1 MRRSYLRSN
10 AMFSL
15 RQYKCITTK
24 KYCVYGQIWRNFWA
38 MIQISIKNKIFRDV
52 LETIVPIREET
63 ILKFT
68 KENLNSR
75 ITDYGNVALVE
86 VSVPTGL
93 FNDYLLDEDI
103 EMGLNAKNLLLYT
116 KLGNPEDNIKIEI
129 TDRFKMLLDNFEID
143 MDILDPTY
151 MTSVSKLPDE
161 FECKCLVS
169 IDEIRKIA
177 RAANQIRNDTLIFE
191 LDNLHE
197 NLTISTE
204 SEKESIR
211 IETYV
216 IDTSDKKST
225 HNLKSAYPVDF
236 ILGITNT
243 LYNLGMREIEMSF
256 GNEFPMQL
264 SSFLHETGKVIYY
277 IAPRVID

>member
-1 MRRSYLRSN
+1 
-10 AMFSL
+10 
-15 RQYKCITTK
+15 
-24 KYCVYGQIWRNFWA
+24 

-63 ILKFT
+63 ILKFS
-68 KENLNSR
+68 KESLGSR
-75 ITDYGNVALVE
+75 ITDYGNIALVD
-86 VSVPTGL
+86 VSIPAGL
-93 FNDYLLDEDI
+93 LNDYLLDENVEI
-103 EMGLNAKNLLLYT
+103 GLNAKNLLLYT
-116 KLGNPEDNIKIEI
+116 KLGDPEDNIKVEI
-129 TDRFKMLLDNFEID
+129 TDRFKMLLSNFEID

-151 MTSVSKLPDE
+151 MTSVSKLPNE
-161 FECKCLVS
+161 FECKCLVD
-169 IDEIRKIA
+169 IEEIRKIA

-204 SEKESIR
+204 NEEESIKV
-211 IETYV
+211 ETYV

-236 ILGITNT
+236 ILSITNT

-256 GNEFPMQL
+256 DNDFPMQL
-264 SSFLHETGKVIYY
+264 SSPLHETGKVVYY
-277 IAPRVID
+277 IAPRIID

>member
-1 MRRSYLRSN
+1 
-10 AMFSL
+10 
-15 RQYKCITTK
+15 
-24 KYCVYGQIWRNFWA
+24 

-68 KENLNSR
+68 KESLSSK
-75 ITDYGNVALVE
+75 IADYGSIALVD
-86 VSVPTGL
+86 VSIPTGL
-93 FNDYLLDEDI
+93 FNDYILDEDI
-103 EMGLNAKNLLLYT
+103 EVGFNAKNLLFYT
-116 KLGNPEDNIKIEI
+116 KLGGPEDNIKIEI

-161 FECKCLVS
+161 FECKCLVD
-169 IDEIRKIA
+169 IEEIRKIA

-204 SEKESIR
+204 SEEESIKV
-211 IETYV
+211 ETYV
-216 IDTSDKKST
+216 IDTSNKKST

-236 ILGITNT
+236 ILSITNT
-243 LYNLGMREIEMSF
+243 LYNLGIQEIEMGF
-256 GNEFPMQL
+256 GNDFPMQL
-264 SSFLHETGKVIYY
+264 SSSLDETGRVVYY

>member
-1 MRRSYLRSN
+1 
-10 AMFSL
+10 
-15 RQYKCITTK
+15 
-24 KYCVYGQIWRNFWA
+24 
-38 MIQISIKNKIFRDV
+38 MIQISIKNKTFRDI

-68 KENLNSR
+68 KESLSSK
-75 ITDYGNVALVE
+75 ITDYGNIALVD
-86 VSVPTGL
+86 VSVPNGL
-93 FNDYLLDEDI
+93 FNDYLLDENVEI
-103 EMGLNAKNLLLYT
+103 GLNAKNLLLYT

-129 TDRFKMLLDNFEID
+129 TDRFKTLLDNFEID

-161 FECKCLVS
+161 FECKCLVD
-169 IDEIRKIA
+169 IEEIRKIA

-204 SEKESIR
+204 SEEESIKV
-211 IETYV
+211 ETYV
-216 IDTSDKKST
+216 IDTLNKKST
-225 HNLKSAYPVDF
+225 YNLKSVYPVDF
-236 ILGITNT
+236 VLSIINT
-243 LYNLGMREIEMSF
+243 LYNLGMQEIEMRF
-256 GNEFPMQL
+256 GNDFPMQL
-264 SSFLHETGKVIYY
+264 SSPLHETGKVVYY

>member
-1 MRRSYLRSN
+1 MEE
-10 AMFSL
+10 
-15 RQYKCITTK
+15 
-24 KYCVYGQIWRNFWA
+24 FWEA

-52 LETIVPIREET
+52 LETILPIREET

-75 ITDYGNVALVE
+75 ITDYGNVALVD

-93 FNDYLLDEDI
+93 FNDYLLDKDTEI
-103 EMGLNAKNLLLYT
+103 GLNIKNLLLYT

-129 TDRFKMLLDNFEID
+129 TDRFKMLLGNFEID

-161 FECKCLVS
+161 FECKCLVD
-169 IDEIRKIA
+169 IEEIRKIA
-177 RAANQIRNDTLIFE
+177 RAANQVRNDTLIFE

-204 SEKESIR
+204 SEEESIKV
-211 IETYV
+211 ETYV
-216 IDTSDKKST
+216 IDTLNKKST
-225 HNLKSAYPVDF
+225 HNLKSAFPVDF
-236 ILGITNT
+236 ILSITNT
-243 LYNLGMREIEMSF
+243 LYNLGMREIELSF
-256 GNEFPMQL
+256 GSEFPMQL
-264 SSFLHETGKVIYY
+264 SSPLHETGRVVYY
-277 IAPRVID
+277 IAPRIID

>member
-1 MRRSYLRSN
+1 
-10 AMFSL
+10 
-15 RQYKCITTK
+15 
-24 KYCVYGQIWRNFWA
+24 

-68 KENLNSR
+68 KESLSSK
-75 ITDYGNVALVE
+75 IADYGNVALVD
-86 VSVPTGL
+86 VSIPTGL
-93 FNDYLLDEDI
+93 INDYLLDEDV

-161 FECKCLVS
+161 FDCKCLISVE
-169 IDEIRKIA
+169 EIRKIA

-191 LDNLHE
+191 LDNLHA

-204 SEKESIR
+204 SEEESIKV
-211 IETYV
+211 ETYV
-216 IDTSDKKST
+216 IDTLNKKST

-236 ILGITNT
+236 ILSITNT
-243 LYNLGMREIEMSF
+243 FYNLGVQEIEMGF
-256 GNEFPMQL
+256 GSDFPMQL
-264 SSFLHETGKVIYY
+264 SSPLHETGKVVYY

>member
-1 MRRSYLRSN
+1 
-10 AMFSL
+10 
-15 RQYKCITTK
+15 
-24 KYCVYGQIWRNFWA
+24 V
-38 MIQISIKNKIFRDV
+38 D
-52 LETIVPIREET
+52 
-63 ILKFT
+63 
-68 KENLNSR
+68 
-75 ITDYGNVALVE
+75 
-86 VSVPTGL
+86 VSVPTEL
-93 FNDYLLDEDI
+93 FNDYLLDEDVEI
-103 EMGLNAKNLLLYT
+103 GLNVKNLLLYT
-116 KLGNPEDNIKIEI
+116 KLGSSEDNIKIEI
-129 TDRFKMLLDNFEID
+129 TDRFKMLLGNFEID
-143 MDILDPTY
+143 IDILDPTY

-169 IDEIRKIA
+169 VEEIRKIA

-204 SEKESIR
+204 SDEESIKV
-211 IETYV
+211 ETYV

-236 ILGITNT
+236 VLSITNT

-256 GNEFPMQL
+256 GNEFSMQL
-264 SSFLHETGKVIYY
+264 SSPLHETGKVIYY